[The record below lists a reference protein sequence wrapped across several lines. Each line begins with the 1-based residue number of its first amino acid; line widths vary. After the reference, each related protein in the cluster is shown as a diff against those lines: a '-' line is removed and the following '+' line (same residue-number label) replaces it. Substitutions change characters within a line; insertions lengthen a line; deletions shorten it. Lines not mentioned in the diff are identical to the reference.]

1 MRRQLTAA
9 RLTTAILFILIF
21 AMAVRTPV
29 DTDTWWHLRS
39 GAWQVEHRAV
49 LGEDVFSHTRTG
61 APWINHSW
69 GAQVVLW
76 LIYSAFGGHGT
87 PGDIIVTGDES
98 GMPGEPKVLTGDP
111 GSVGLALYTALLA
124 TAGMALIYLASP
136 GSVYVRAFA
145 LILGAATAAVF
156 WSPRPQMFT
165 FFLSAL
171 VYYLLSRYKDDQG
184 DRLWW
189 IPVIVWVWGNLH
201 GGFAIAFI
209 LMAGFIGGEI
219 AGNLFNPGG
228 EGVIPWRG
236 IGRIALVMVVS
247 AAVLVINPFGLQ
259 IYRVPFEITGIGVL
273 QNFIQEWSAPNFH
286 ERQTWPFIFLLLGSL
301 GFAGLSRRRL
311 DWTDLVLVAGTAFLA
326 LQAGRNIALFALV
339 ATPVLARH
347 VDAFL
352 EERGWQL
359 RPATRTSPGLARLN
373 WLLLALIVLGAAGKV
388 WYALEPHMV
397 AQAQADALPVRVSEY
412 INEARP
418 AGLMFNSYNWG
429 GYLMFAAPDFPVF
442 VDGRTELYGDDFLTD
457 HLRVTYLQSGWRDT
471 LAAYDV
477 SWVVVET
484 GSALANV
491 LREEPGWRV
500 AYEDEQAVLLERT
513 MP

>member
-21 AMAVRTPV
+21 AMAVRTPT

-76 LIYSAFGGHGT
+76 LVYSAFGGHGT

-98 GMPGEPKVLTGDP
+98 GTPGEPKALTGDP

-145 LILGAATAAVF
+145 LVLGTATAAVF

-171 VYYLLSRYKDDQG
+171 VYYLLSRYKRDKM

-189 IPVIVWVWGNLH
+189 IPVIMLVWGNLH
-201 GGFAIAFI
+201 GGFAVAFI
-209 LMAGFIGGEI
+209 LMIGFIGGEI

-273 QNFIQEWSAPNFH
+273 QNFIQEWSSPNFH
-286 ERQTWPFIFLLLGSL
+286 ERQTWPCMM
-301 GFAGLSRRRL
+301 
-311 DWTDLVLVAGTAFLA
+311 V
-326 LQAGRNIALFALV
+326 
-339 ATPVLARH
+339 
-347 VDAFL
+347 
-352 EERGWQL
+352 
-359 RPATRTSPGLARLN
+359 
-373 WLLLALIVLGAAGKV
+373 VLG
-388 WYALEPHMV
+388 
-397 AQAQADALPVRVSEY
+397 
-412 INEARP
+412 
-418 AGLMFNSYNWG
+418 
-429 GYLMFAAPDFPVF
+429 
-442 VDGRTELYGDDFLTD
+442 
-457 HLRVTYLQSGWRDT
+457 
-471 LAAYDV
+471 
-477 SWVVVET
+477 
-484 GSALANV
+484 
-491 LREEPGWRV
+491 
-500 AYEDEQAVLLERT
+500 
-513 MP
+513 